1 MSRLL
6 APALLLAAA
15 CATAPRGVPLAM
27 GSPPPTSVDLASAY
41 QPEGEVFAVYGRG
54 AGVANSYGRNR
65 VVGPET
71 SLSRN
76 LEGRWG
82 GTLSGHSV
90 LLDVADG
97 RIRGAGV
104 ELTVRRDGSVLL
116 VAGLWRG
123 SRMDLEFGKDH
134 IGGTPGAGCSID
146 LRPSE
151 GAAWRGFLACPK
163 TDVAV
168 LRLAGAAVDVPDVAM
183 PQWLLAFLGAL
194 PEIP

>member
-15 CATAPRGVPLAM
+15 CATAPRGAPLAM

-41 QPEGEVFAVYGRG
+41 QPEGEVFATYGRG

-65 VVGPET
+65 VVGPGT

-90 LLDVADG
+90 LL
-97 RIRGAGV
+97 
-104 ELTVRRDGSVLL
+104 
-116 VAGLWRG
+116 
-123 SRMDLEFGKDH
+123 
-134 IGGTPGAGCSID
+134 
-146 LRPSE
+146 
-151 GAAWRGFLACPK
+151 
-163 TDVAV
+163 DVAV

-194 PEIP
+194 PETP